1 MAPFA
6 REATGSRERMDA
18 FELEDLLAA
27 RELSGQLY
35 VEFLRVPSL
44 SAGLYELPAGGQDPQ
59 RPHQVDEVYYVVS
72 GRASI
77 RVGPEARA
85 VASGSVIYVGAGVE
99 HRFFDIQEDLTLLVF
114 FAPAETL
121 PAP

>member
-1 MAPFA
+1 
-6 REATGSRERMDA
+6 MDA

-27 RELSGQLY
+27 RELSGELY
-35 VEFLRVPSL
+35 VEFLRVPGL
-44 SAGLYELPAGGQDPQ
+44 SVGLYQLPAGAVDPQ
-59 RPHQVDEVYYVVS
+59 GPHAEDEVYSVVS

-77 RVGPEARA
+77 RVGSEDRT
-85 VASGSVIYVGAGVE
+85 VASGLVIFVGAGVE

-121 PAP
+121 ATPPA